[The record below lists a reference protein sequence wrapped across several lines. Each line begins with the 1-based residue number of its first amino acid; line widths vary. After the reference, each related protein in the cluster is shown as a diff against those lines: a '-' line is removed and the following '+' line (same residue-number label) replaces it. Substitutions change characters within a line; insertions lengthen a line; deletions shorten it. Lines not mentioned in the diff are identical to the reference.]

1 MLAAYEE
8 SGKLIGHRIL
18 PVVGLRPGYRHISLR
33 NEIGQPLN
41 YASLFVHIEVQDYV
55 PHKLSALAE
64 ALANPIAYQSMI
76 EKRSKQLEALTDDES
91 NRERAENEAADIEIE
106 AEDNLLSSIT
116 GTGKGFFQLSGKD
129 ESNKENL
136 EKRLGDD
143 EHDQADANTA
153 TGNVTSLTR
162 RMKSVRNFFAGSS
175 SGGTTTSSTQPPQQS
190 ISSGL
195 AAATSA
201 AITAPN
207 TAAGQTSSSIISEQS
222 ASIINQTAAAAGSL
236 ANTAAGANVAGLAAG
251 TPGSDAAALAGG
263 VSGALKTDLLQRQDT
278 QTNLGAANQSAKT
291 TTETTASNQLDIS
304 DVPSVLESQEVINQ
318 EAESLA
324 KLREHKRVVKVQLEM
339 DRELA
344 GLRKKHNKQL
354 EKEITTM
361 NAKREKLMA
370 CQSKQRSLLAKTH
383 SKLSRKSVST
393 DK

>member
-1 MLAAYEE
+1 M
-8 SGKLIGHRIL
+8 
-18 PVVGLRPGYRHISLR
+18 VGLRPGYRHISLR

-106 AEDNLLSSIT
+106 AEENLLSSIT
-116 GTGKGFFQLSGKD
+116 GTGKSFFQLGGKD

-143 EHDQADANTA
+143 EHDQPDSTTA

-175 SGGTTTSSTQPPQQS
+175 SGGTTTSSTQQSQQS

-201 AITAPN
+201 AITTPN
-207 TAAGQTSSSIISEQS
+207 TAAGQTSASIISEQS
-222 ASIINQTAAAAGSL
+222 ASIIAQTTAAAGSL
-236 ANTAAGANVAGLAAG
+236 ANSAGGATAAGSSVATDAAG
-251 TPGSDAAALAGG
+251 GSAAQQPN
-263 VSGALKTDLLQRQDT
+263 LLQRQDT
-278 QTNLGAANQSAKT
+278 QTNLGAGNQSAKT
-291 TTETTASNQLDIS
+291 TEATASNQLDIS

-324 KLREHKRVVKVQLEM
+324 KLRDHKRVVKVQLEM

-361 NAKREKLMA
+361 NQKRDKLMA
-370 CQSKQRSLLAKTH
+370 CQTKQRSLLAKTH
-383 SKLSRKSVST
+383 SKLSRKSVSS

>member
-1 MLAAYEE
+1 M
-8 SGKLIGHRIL
+8 
-18 PVVGLRPGYRHISLR
+18 RPGYRHISLR

-106 AEDNLLSSIT
+106 AEENLLSSIT
-116 GTGKGFFQLSGKD
+116 GTGKSFFQLGGKD
-129 ESNKENL
+129 DSNKENL

-143 EHDQADANTA
+143 EHDQPDTNTA
-153 TGNVTSLTR
+153 AGNVTALTR
-162 RMKSVRNFFAGSS
+162 RMKSVRNFFAGGS
-175 SGGTTTSSTQPPQQS
+175 SGGTTTSSVQQSQQS

-207 TAAGQTSSSIISEQS
+207 TAVGQTSTSIINEQS
-222 ASIINQTAAAAGSL
+222 ASILTQTAAAAGSL
-236 ANTAAGANVAGLAAG
+236 ANSGGANAAGSNTPADAAG
-251 TPGSDAAALAGG
+251 MPVN
-263 VSGALKTDLLQRQDT
+263 VSSAMAPNLLQRQDT
-278 QTNLGAANQSAKT
+278 QTNLSAANQSAKT
-291 TTETTASNQLDIS
+291 TEASNQLEIS
-304 DVPSVLESQEVINQ
+304 DVPSALESQDVINQ
-318 EAESLA
+318 EAESLV

-344 GLRKKHNKQL
+344 ALRKKHNKQL

-361 NAKREKLMA
+361 NQKRDKLMA
-370 CQSKQRSLLAKTH
+370 CQTKQRSLLAKTH
-383 SKLSRKSVST
+383 SKLSRKSVSS